1 MWIMKKGI
9 YLAIII
15 CALSVLA
22 LGCESKPAATTVQ
35 GSDPATNK
43 PAPADTKDNQEEK
56 SQEIKVY
63 YSDVQVMQ
71 LEPHTQTITFKED
84 SEKYSAA
91 YAALQQSDQKELI
104 PLWEN
109 IDLLSAK
116 LEQGTLTLDVHI
128 PDKARMGSSGEIL
141 ALDALKK
148 TFFQFDEVKN
158 IQLLVD
164 GKQTD
169 SLMGQAELENPLTRE

>member
-1 MWIMKKGI
+1 MKKGI
-9 YLAIII
+9 YVAIII

-22 LGCESKPAATTVQ
+22 LGCESKPAANTVQ

-43 PAPADTKDNQEEK
+43 PAAPADTKDKQEEN

-84 SEKYSAA
+84 SEKYSAT
-91 YAALQQSDQKELI
+91 YAALQKGDQKELI

-116 LEQGTLTLDVHI
+116 LEQGTLTLDVHV

-141 ALDALKK
+141 AIDALKK

-169 SLMGQAELENPLTRE
+169 SLMGQAELDNPLTRE